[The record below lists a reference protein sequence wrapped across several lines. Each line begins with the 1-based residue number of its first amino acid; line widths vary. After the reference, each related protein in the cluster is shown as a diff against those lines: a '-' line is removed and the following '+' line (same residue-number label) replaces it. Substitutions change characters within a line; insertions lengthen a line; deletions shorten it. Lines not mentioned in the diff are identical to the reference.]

1 MAEDGA
7 AGRLDALVLKLRHPL
22 AKIRAR
28 TLQSLLFKLRER
40 LVRWQELEPLHNS
53 LVPALLASLEPPLEL
68 QALHVLQ
75 LLVQSQSEILLAS
88 LQRCGAA
95 QTLQRGANSN
105 AELRAMYEKLLRQ
118 IYVFKVASKEENRE
132 QVSYSKEEEE
142 QEEEVAAKEEKVWAS
157 RVLDDRRRGPKVDE
171 LEARGWRFAQVTLAS
186 VDEQFLFE
194 FEVKLRLRTE
204 TQDLVAACA
213 AFRND
218 LLRNF
223 PAEVFLQ
230 RPAVLQY
237 LLHLVQQPILLV
249 SPGTTSERRDA
260 LVERAMEVSMGVN
273 YFDEMMNSTFSNK
286 RGNLPGAV
294 VMASVKAIESFLFA
308 LKLTRKTCLNP
319 THVVHAPSV
328 HVELF
333 DSYDTR
339 RVLYPRARVESGVGV
354 DRIPERRAD
363 IDQLEQY
370 SLSGAI
376 YRIFMSVLPLLRSAR
391 HPRLHL
397 LNLLIT
403 ALPDLLE
410 KGGTSAADIH
420 IQKLDKMRLE
430 RIFEVLGGICRPVPL
445 DQAGCG
451 IIDPDLEFTHSMT
464 WKIVELVLRLLHLYP
479 SSRYCVDTVP
489 SNADTNKYGEEGD
502 RDVILIPPV
511 LWQAVK
517 LWAANSL
524 LAEVAAE
531 DWNDESLV
539 QNLSKIDETIPA
551 FVNLKHS
558 SQEDARM
565 IVAFVEFAKAH
576 RDQLTNFGHW
586 EKPPIVSLEVAQ
598 KAIRI
603 RNVFDNTDAE
613 AIADATLQAIWTRLS
628 GCGNQQM
635 GQLSESDIETIGFIL
650 CDQLS
655 DQGEKQTPM
664 ARFFR
669 GLMDLVNNISN
680 ETNGVPAE
688 RRRQFVNEVLCDSKF
703 LMLLLLCLAR
713 LGGGA
718 DDQANSAAFW
728 EILHFALNQLLVAPS
743 DNLVQLQPVI
753 PLLQHFA
760 YIEPSEGSSSE
771 QRSTQPQL
779 ADILNRVETSVP
791 DNARYILISRC
802 LLHES
807 SYIRKSAASGVIRLV
822 SQLNPETLGWITKE
836 KEIREDPFGCSF
848 VRDDKRLSL
857 DTTLMESPLP
867 VTRTYDY
874 QPSENELSSQLS
886 KLTHLRKVIS
896 GTSSAF
902 EGMREAAFKE
912 LVMLIENAPV
922 ELFALFEELDKLADF
937 IDLVRAVLQDE
948 VSRKNSSMVQ
958 LALLLF
964 RALLL
969 RSRLL
974 RSAIQRDT
982 NMLEFLLPLIF
993 HSSAAIRTQMYYII
1007 LLLTCS
1013 AENFLPEGAP
1023 VESGINSKAESVGE
1037 AKLPELIKPTFGLYS
1052 DRWSRCFVGTC
1063 SLEQQMKASCALL
1076 TKRVDVSWFQEVKAI
1091 INQIPGR
1098 SGRIST
1104 IPFSSLLDAEY
1115 THIAE
1120 KVRDAPSH
1128 GRCLNAI
1135 YHLLTVCTGWRYARE
1150 RFVKEWEADFERY
1163 FAVPP
1168 KSERDEVIIGSLV
1181 NTLSVL
1187 FCSMT
1192 RGEQLRALVV
1202 VKRNILPLMKRSQGR
1217 AFSLQVA
1224 RLLLNVSESK
1234 VGDLF
1239 LSLAADTDIIAIIC
1253 AKYSSVYATEPVLH
1267 AVMLEVLL
1275 RFARPMDENADTRLS
1290 PPSREKIRKRL
1301 TEMLSPLLTIVC
1313 RHRVPGS
1320 FLERDVFIVGS
1331 QCMVAILR
1339 TLPRESLLASDSP
1352 LQHTDSNILL
1362 DGSWAS
1368 RFLFDH
1374 VSPIRELGFL
1384 AIAHSVS
1391 LDPLSSRL
1399 LEMAFETSTDDTE
1412 SDAVRAAACN
1422 VLTKEVL
1429 RFNEYPPDQQSAM
1442 VETFRGS
1449 KFAGRAL
1456 CSLSNTLKTPK
1467 VFASTASAFARLVRV
1482 LYMQS
1487 ENLVS
1492 QFGDIQKELMAAGE
1506 DDIYPVLIQALSLRE
1521 WKNSCNRYCSGCMLL
1536 PRCDEDAWRCSL
1548 LPAILDLMIELLNLF
1563 QAVCRDAGYDQVTFF
1578 LMHTTLQ
1585 YQLMELVGDIHTSF
1599 DDTRP
1604 KATLRKQ
1611 YEVLELCAGTLSI
1624 LLVQAFDQH
1633 SECDTKQFGAP
1644 RTSGFGASFVAVVE
1658 KLLESHHPI
1667 DFRVSFSRVVPA
1679 ISLLIPGSLHSSD
1692 VSVINALCSA
1702 VFDLSQEIAE
1712 FRPLSANSA
1721 ASAQS
1726 ELQGRVFPLTSIRR
1740 VSCALQV
1747 LLETCPSLQQF
1758 VQIQRSLPF
1767 ALTSIKESFSAI
1779 RIAGGFGGKRARGNS
1794 SNSQD
1799 AYVLDLC
1806 GRIQTHMEVISAII
1820 AGNKENQRLAKDDGL
1835 LTVILSNWNV
1845 MKAAHVRGSQLL
1857 LRALHLLANYTYGND
1872 SAKASM
1878 LVSLS
1883 QGSGKISGGGN
1894 ALLPQLFGFA
1904 STRGEVALSHQ
1915 VANGAVPSSAEDIG
1929 LSNAACQVLK
1939 TVMLNTECVLA
1950 SMKTG
1955 SVPKM
1960 VDSLQDRLKQ
1970 TRQTSKIHHLEN
1982 ENLAHML
1989 NVLSSIACNEE
2000 GARVLYA
2007 SWATV
2012 VSLVFDDTMHSS
2024 DSQIRRSG
2032 CLLMR
2037 NLALSQATKN
2047 NFGMWEDLLDE
2058 IVATS
2063 VRVANTEQGDLTAL
2077 RYLSAALWSLV
2088 YDNQKARAL
2097 LLSRPAALHQLQ
2109 QVLTSQ
2115 QSESERVPEI
2125 VENLRRVMMLVQE

>member
-237 LLHLVQQPILLV
+237 LLHLVLQPILLV

-308 LKLTRKTCLNP
+308 LKLTRNTCLNP

-937 IDLVRAVLQDE
+937 IDL
-948 VSRKNSSMVQ
+948 
-958 LALLLF
+958 
-964 RALLL
+964 
-969 RSRLL
+969 
-974 RSAIQRDT
+974 
-982 NMLEFLLPLIF
+982 
-993 HSSAAIRTQMYYII
+993 
-1007 LLLTCS
+1007 
-1013 AENFLPEGAP
+1013 
-1023 VESGINSKAESVGE
+1023 
-1037 AKLPELIKPTFGLYS
+1037 
-1052 DRWSRCFVGTC
+1052 
-1063 SLEQQMKASCALL
+1063 
-1076 TKRVDVSWFQEVKAI
+1076 
-1091 INQIPGR
+1091 
-1098 SGRIST
+1098 
-1104 IPFSSLLDAEY
+1104 
-1115 THIAE
+1115 
-1120 KVRDAPSH
+1120 
-1128 GRCLNAI
+1128 
-1135 YHLLTVCTGWRYARE
+1135 
-1150 RFVKEWEADFERY
+1150 
-1163 FAVPP
+1163 
-1168 KSERDEVIIGSLV
+1168 
-1181 NTLSVL
+1181 
-1187 FCSMT
+1187 
-1192 RGEQLRALVV
+1192 
-1202 VKRNILPLMKRSQGR
+1202 
-1217 AFSLQVA
+1217 
-1224 RLLLNVSESK
+1224 
-1234 VGDLF
+1234 
-1239 LSLAADTDIIAIIC
+1239 
-1253 AKYSSVYATEPVLH
+1253 YSSVYATEPVLH